1 MGVVP
6 LTVRRENFGEQ
17 DIFSKGGRLKMILTN
32 SLFLKRIDTCYLKPF
47 QNKCQKQN
55 LVAQV

>member
-17 DIFSKGGRLKMILTN
+17 DIFSKEGGLKNYSNERVILKEN
-32 SLFLKRIDTCYLKPF
+32 
-47 QNKCQKQN
+47 
-55 LVAQV
+55 